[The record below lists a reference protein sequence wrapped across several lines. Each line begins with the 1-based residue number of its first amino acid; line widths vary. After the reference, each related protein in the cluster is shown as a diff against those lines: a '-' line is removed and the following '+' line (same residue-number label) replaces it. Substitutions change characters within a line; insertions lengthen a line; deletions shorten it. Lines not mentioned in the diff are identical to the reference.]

1 MGLER
6 HEPVGQARESKY
18 LLMSSS
24 SDNSLLANQLPI
36 SVDFPEE
43 QKELRESITETYKK
57 TASAVNTKVNGF
69 YLPEETG
76 SFKQYFTPNDS
87 QVNRNVYRKTIDFGA
102 LPNAGV
108 TSVAHGITFDTSS
121 TLTQLYAAATDP
133 VNLLYIPIPYAS
145 PTLANN
151 IEISLDATNVIITT
165 GSNRSAF
172 TTCYV
177 VIEWLKN

>member
-1 MGLER
+1 
-6 HEPVGQARESKY
+6 
-18 LLMSSS
+18 MSFS
-24 SDNSLLANQLPI
+24 SDNPLLSNQLPI

-57 TASAVNTKVNGF
+57 TASTVNMKVDGS

-76 SFKQYFTPNDS
+76 SFKQYFSPNDS
-87 QVNRNVYRKTIDFGA
+87 QQNRNGYRKLVDFGA
-102 LPNAGV
+102 LPNTAV
-108 TSVAHGITFDTSS
+108 KTVAHGITFDASS
-121 TLTQLYAAATDP
+121 TLTQLYAAASDP

>member
-1 MGLER
+1 
-6 HEPVGQARESKY
+6 
-18 LLMSSS
+18 MSFT
-24 SDNSLLANQLPI
+24 SDNPLQTNQLPI
-36 SVDFPEE
+36 SVEYPQDPKLL
-43 QKELRESITETYKK
+43 QVVNTETYKR
-57 TASAVNTKVNGF
+57 TANAVNTKASGL
-69 YLPEETG
+69 YLPQEIA
-76 SFKQYFTPNDS
+76 SFQQYFTSGNPM
-87 QVNRNVYRKTIDFGA
+87 QNRDVYRKVIDFGA

-108 TSVAHGITFDTSS
+108 QTVAHGITFDANS
-121 TLTQLYAAATDP
+121 TLTHLYAAATDP

-172 TTCYV
+172 TICYV